1 MLSLWRHPEVLYEA
15 LADIPVWGGWISSV
29 FINTNVYLLINS
41 KSFGFC
47 FQNTVSDI
55 FSFLIRI
62 DVSITEMIRIYN
74 NFLLSNRKPNVIIFL
89 AKSCK

>member
-29 FINTNVYLLINS
+29 FSNNNVYLLINS

-47 FQNTVSDI
+47 FQNTVSDV

-62 DVSITEMIRIYN
+62 PDFVTQKTRI
-74 NFLLSNRKPNVIIFL
+74 L
-89 AKSCK
+89 